1 MKLRLSM
8 FLAFMCMMQASF
20 AQTRQLSGKVTG
32 DKNSPLISANVI
44 VKGASSKA
52 LTNSEGVFSVTVPS
66 GNAVLEVSSLGYVT
80 KQVKV
85 AGNVTNVDVSLEET
99 QDNSL
104 QDVVVTALGI
114 TKQTRN
120 LSYSVTQ
127 LKGDRFTDSR
137 TPNLGNALSGKVA
150 GVLVTPPA
158 SGIGGSTR
166 IVIRGGSSLQGNDQ
180 PLYVINGVPMESANQ
195 GTAGL
200 WGGND
205 AGDGLTAV
213 NPDDI
218 ESLSVLKGNTAA
230 ALYGARAANGV
241 ILITTKS
248 GKSRKGMGVSFN
260 SNTTMDQAVD
270 LYDFQK
276 EYGQGIDGKKPAT
289 AGESLSAGLN
299 NWGEKYG
306 NSSTPQF
313 DGSIR
318 PYRDLGQSINDFY
331 RTGINTTNSLAFSGG
346 NQNGNYRFSV
356 ADLRAE
362 DIMPNAS
369 FKRQTFNWN
378 VNSKFD
384 NFTLAFTGQYMKQKA
399 KNRPR
404 LSDTPG
410 NGNFTTALH
419 PEIIPFSVIAGA
431 TGKGDMKDGTELRY
445 QPNVYSTNPY
455 WAANSF
461 FRQDD
466 IDRLLGNVSLKYDFT
481 KWLYM
486 QGRVGTDYNVRD
498 DASYTG
504 YGTAYSTRGD
514 YYQSYSTT
522 REDNYDLIIGANK
535 EIKDFSI
542 DAIIGANAMYRVGE
556 SKGGGGGNLVVPFLH
571 SVTNVATTS
580 FSYGFNEQAIN
591 SYFGSANISYKN
603 YLNLSLTGR
612 QDEFSTLAKGSN
624 TLFYPSAGLSFVLS
638 DAFKLPEVISFGKL
652 RTSWAQVGGGAPS
665 PYLLGL
671 NYELV
676 GMGHLGANLGQI
688 KNGSIPN
695 SGLQPYTSSEI
706 EFGADF
712 RFLQN
717 RFGLDITYYNRK
729 TTNDIL
735 STGISATSGFGS
747 TIVNIGELE
756 NNGIELLLNAVV
768 MQNKDFKWDVSF
780 NYAQNISEVI
790 NLGKNS
796 KGEPIKVI
804 NLDETRLLQGERI
817 QHIVGKPLGYII
829 GYKQKTT
836 GAGVKVYDADG
847 YPVKTAAAE
856 AIAVGRHPISGG
868 FNNTFKYK
876 NWKLDMLIDFRQGG
890 SIVSATN
897 YYAYAYGR
905 GKETLEGRS
914 TGLVVKGA
922 DESGANKTW
931 NIAKENVDNFYRRH
945 AQITENIVYDASFGK
960 LRQLALSYAVPAKFL
975 AKTKLEN
982 LTFSLV
988 GRNLALLWSN
998 VPNIDPESGYSSNGG
1013 SQGLE
1018 YFAMPQTRSFGF
1030 NLSVNF

>member
-1 MKLRLSM
+1 MKLRLIM
-8 FLAFMCMMQASF
+8 FLAFVCLMQASF
-20 AQTRQLSGKVTG
+20 AQSRQLTGKVTG
-32 DKNSPLISANVI
+32 DKNTPLISATI
-44 VKGASSKA
+44 LVKGASSKA
-52 LTNSEGVFSVTVPS
+52 LTNSEGVFSVMVPS
-66 GNAVLEVSSLGYVT
+66 GNAVLEVSSVGYVT
-80 KQVKV
+80 KQVQV
-85 AGNVTNVDVSLEET
+85 AGNLTNINVSLDET

-150 GVLVTPPA
+150 GVSVTPPA
-158 SGIGGSTR
+158 SGVGGSSR
-166 IVIRGGSSLQGNDQ
+166 VVIRGGSSLLGNDQ
-180 PLYVINGVPMESANQ
+180 PLYVINGVPMESGNQ
-195 GTAGL
+195 GSAGL

-205 AGDGLTAV
+205 AGDGLTAI

-270 LYDFQK
+270 FYDFQK
-276 EYGQGIDGKKPAT
+276 EYGQGLDGKIPAT
-289 AGESLSAGLN
+289 AGQSLEAGLN
-299 NWGEKYG
+299 NWGGKYG
-306 NSSTPQF
+306 GSTTQW
-313 DGSIR
+313 DGVNR
-318 PYRDLGQSINDFY
+318 PYTDLGQGLNDFF
-331 RTGINTTNSLAFSGG
+331 RTALNTTNSLAFSGG

-369 FKRQTFNWN
+369 FKRQTYNWN

-384 NFTLAFTGQYMKQKA
+384 NFTLAFSGQYMNQKA

-404 LSDTPG
+404 LSDSPG

-419 PEIIPFSVIAGA
+419 PEIIPYSVIAGE
-431 TGKGDMKDGTELRY
+431 TGKGDMKDKTEMRY
-445 QPNVYSTNPY
+445 QPNTFATNPY
-455 WAANSF
+455 WAANNF

-466 IDRLLGNVSLKYDFT
+466 IDRFLGNISLKYDFT

-486 QGRVGTDYNVRD
+486 QGRIGRDYNVRD

-504 YGTAYSTRGD
+504 YGTAFKPRGD
-514 YYQSYSTT
+514 YNESFSTT

-535 EIKDFSI
+535 EIKDFAF
-542 DAIIGANAMYRVGE
+542 DAIIGANAMYRVAE
-556 SKGGGGGNLVVPFLH
+556 SKGGGGNDLVVPFLH
-571 SVTNVATTS
+571 TVTNVAAPS
-580 FSYGFNEQAIN
+580 FSYGFSEQAIN
-591 SYFGSANISYKN
+591 SYFGSANITYKN
-603 YLNLSLTGR
+603 YLNLTVTGR
-612 QDEFSTLAKGSN
+612 QDEFSTLAKGSK

-638 DAFKLPEVISFGKL
+638 DAFKLPEAISFGKV

-671 NYELV
+671 TYGLV
-676 GMGHLGANLGQI
+676 GAGHLGANLGQVN
-688 KNGSIPN
+688 NGSIPN
-695 SGLQPYTSSEI
+695 GALQPYTSSEI

-712 RFLQN
+712 RFFQN
-717 RFGLDITYYNRK
+717 RFGLDVAYYERT

-747 TIVNIGELE
+747 TIVNIGELK
-756 NNGIELLLNAVV
+756 NKGIELLLNAVV
-768 MQNKDFKWDVSF
+768 VQSKDFKWDVSF
-780 NYAQNISEVI
+780 NYTNNISEVL
-790 NLGKNS
+790 NLGNNA
-796 KGEPIKVI
+796 KGEPIKAI
-804 NLDETRLLQGERI
+804 NLEESRLRLGERI
-817 QHIVGKPLGYII
+817 QHIVGRPLGYII
-829 GYKQKTT
+829 GFKHKTT
-836 GAGVKVYDADG
+836 ASGVKIYDKDG
-847 YPVKTAAAE
+847 YPIRSAAAE
-856 AIAVGRHPISGG
+856 QIALGRHPISGG

-876 NWKLDMLIDFRQGG
+876 NWKLDMLVDFRQGG

-897 YYAYAYGR
+897 YFAYAYGR
-905 GKETLEGRS
+905 GKETLEGRD
-914 TGLVVKGA
+914 GLTILGA
-922 DESGANKTW
+922 DESGNSKTW
-931 NIAKENVDNFYRRH
+931 NIPKENVDNYYSRLG
-945 AQITENIVYDASFGK
+945 QITENIVYDASFGK

-975 AKTKLEN
+975 AKSKFEN

-998 VPNIDPESGYSSNGG
+998 VPNIDPESGYTSAGNA
-1013 SQGLE
+1013 QGLE

>member
-1 MKLRLSM
+1 MKLRLIM
-8 FLAFMCMMQASF
+8 FSAFVCLMQASF
-20 AQTRQLSGKVTG
+20 AQSRQLTGKVTG
-32 DKNSPLISANVI
+32 DKNTPLISATI
-44 VKGASSKA
+44 LVKGASSKA
-52 LTNSEGVFSVTVPS
+52 LTNSEGVFSVMVPS
-66 GNAVLEVSSLGYVT
+66 GNAVLEVSSVGYVT
-80 KQVKV
+80 KQVQV
-85 AGNVTNVDVSLEET
+85 AGNLTNINVSLDET

-150 GVLVTPPA
+150 GVSVTPPA
-158 SGIGGSTR
+158 SGVGGSSR
-166 IVIRGGSSLQGNDQ
+166 VVIRGGSSLLGNDQ
-180 PLYVINGVPMESANQ
+180 PLYVINGVPMESGNQ
-195 GTAGL
+195 GSAGL

-205 AGDGLTAV
+205 AGDGLTAI

-270 LYDFQK
+270 FYDFQK
-276 EYGQGIDGKKPAT
+276 EYGQGLDGKIPAT
-289 AGESLSAGLN
+289 AGQSLEAGLN
-299 NWGEKYG
+299 NWGGKYG
-306 NSSTPQF
+306 GSTTQW
-313 DGSIR
+313 DGVNR
-318 PYRDLGQSINDFY
+318 PYTDLGQGLNDFF
-331 RTGINTTNSLAFSGG
+331 RTALNTTNSLAFSGG

-369 FKRQTFNWN
+369 FKRQTYNWN

-384 NFTLAFTGQYMKQKA
+384 NFTLAFSGQYMNQKA

-404 LSDTPG
+404 LSDSPG

-419 PEIIPFSVIAGA
+419 PEIIPYSVIAGE
-431 TGKGDMKDGTELRY
+431 TGKGDMKDKTEMRY
-445 QPNVYSTNPY
+445 QPNTFATNPY
-455 WAANSF
+455 WAANNF

-466 IDRLLGNVSLKYDFT
+466 IDRFLGNISLKYDFT

-486 QGRVGTDYNVRD
+486 QGRIGRDYNVRD

-504 YGTAYSTRGD
+504 YGTAFKPRGD
-514 YYQSYSTT
+514 YNESFSTT

-535 EIKDFSI
+535 EIKDFAF
-542 DAIIGANAMYRVGE
+542 DAIIGANAMYRVAE
-556 SKGGGGGNLVVPFLH
+556 SKGGGGNDLVVPFLH
-571 SVTNVATTS
+571 TVTNVAAPS
-580 FSYGFNEQAIN
+580 FSYGFSEQAIN
-591 SYFGSANISYKN
+591 SYFGSANITYKN
-603 YLNLSLTGR
+603 YLNLTVTGR

-638 DAFKLPEVISFGKL
+638 DAFKLPEAISFGKV

-671 NYELV
+671 TYGLV
-676 GMGHLGANLGQI
+676 GAGHLGANLGQVN
-688 KNGSIPN
+688 NGSIPN
-695 SGLQPYTSSEI
+695 GALQPYTSSEI

-712 RFLQN
+712 RFFQN
-717 RFGLDITYYNRK
+717 RFGLDVAYYERT

-747 TIVNIGELE
+747 TIVNIGELK
-756 NNGIELLLNAVV
+756 NKGIELLLNAVV
-768 MQNKDFKWDVSF
+768 VQSKDFKWDVSF
-780 NYAQNISEVI
+780 NYTNNISELL
-790 NLGKNS
+790 NLGNNA
-796 KGEPIKVI
+796 KGEPIKAI
-804 NLDETRLLQGERI
+804 NLEESRLRLGERI
-817 QHIVGKPLGYII
+817 QHIVGRPLGYII
-829 GYKQKTT
+829 GFKHKTT
-836 GAGVKVYDADG
+836 ASGVKIYDKDG
-847 YPVKTAAAE
+847 YPIRSAAAE
-856 AIAVGRHPISGG
+856 QIALGRHPISGG

-876 NWKLDMLIDFRQGG
+876 NWKLDMLVDFRQGG

-897 YYAYAYGR
+897 YFAYAYGR
-905 GKETLEGRS
+905 GKETLEGRD
-914 TGLVVKGA
+914 GLTILGA
-922 DESGANKTW
+922 DESGNSKTW
-931 NIAKENVDNFYRRH
+931 NIPKENVDNYYSRLG
-945 AQITENIVYDASFGK
+945 QITENIVYDASFGK

-975 AKTKLEN
+975 AKSKFEN

-998 VPNIDPESGYSSNGG
+998 VPNIDPESGYTSAGNA
-1013 SQGLE
+1013 QGLE

>member
-1 MKLRLSM
+1 MKLRLIM
-8 FLAFMCMMQASF
+8 FLAFVCLMQASF
-20 AQTRQLSGKVTG
+20 AQSRQLTGKVTG
-32 DKNSPLISANVI
+32 DKNTPLISATI
-44 VKGASSKA
+44 LVKGASSKA
-52 LTNSEGVFSVTVPS
+52 LTNSEGVFSVMVPS
-66 GNAVLEVSSLGYVT
+66 GNAVLEVSSVGYVT
-80 KQVKV
+80 KQVQV
-85 AGNVTNVDVSLEET
+85 AGNLTNINVSLDET

-150 GVLVTPPA
+150 GVSVTPPA
-158 SGIGGSTR
+158 SGVGGSSR
-166 IVIRGGSSLQGNDQ
+166 VVIRGGSSLLGNDQ
-180 PLYVINGVPMESANQ
+180 PLYVINGVPMESGNQ
-195 GTAGL
+195 GSAGL

-205 AGDGLTAV
+205 AGDGLTAI

-270 LYDFQK
+270 FYDFQK
-276 EYGQGIDGKKPAT
+276 EYGQGLDGKIPAT
-289 AGESLSAGLN
+289 AGQSLEAGLN
-299 NWGEKYG
+299 NWGGKYG
-306 NSSTPQF
+306 GSTTQW
-313 DGSIR
+313 DGVNR
-318 PYRDLGQSINDFY
+318 PYTDLGQGLNDFF
-331 RTGINTTNSLAFSGG
+331 RTALNTTNSLAFSGG

-369 FKRQTFNWN
+369 FKRQTYNWN

-384 NFTLAFTGQYMKQKA
+384 NFTLAFSGQYMNQKA

-404 LSDTPG
+404 LSDSPG

-419 PEIIPFSVIAGA
+419 PEIIPYSVIAGE
-431 TGKGDMKDGTELRY
+431 TGKGDMKDKTEMRY
-445 QPNVYSTNPY
+445 QPNAFATNPY
-455 WAANSF
+455 WAANNF

-466 IDRLLGNVSLKYDFT
+466 IDRFLGNISLKYDFT

-486 QGRVGTDYNVRD
+486 QGRIGRDYNVRD
-498 DASYTG
+498 DASYAG
-504 YGTAYSTRGD
+504 YGTAFKPRGD
-514 YYQSYSTT
+514 YNESFSTT

-535 EIKDFSI
+535 EIKDFAF
-542 DAIIGANAMYRVGE
+542 DAIIGANAMYRVAE
-556 SKGGGGGNLVVPFLH
+556 SKGGGGNDLVVPFLH
-571 SVTNVATTS
+571 TVTNVAAPS
-580 FSYGFNEQAIN
+580 FSYGFSEQAIN
-591 SYFGSANISYKN
+591 SYFGSANITYKN
-603 YLNLSLTGR
+603 YLNLTVTGR

-638 DAFKLPEVISFGKL
+638 DAFKLPEAISFGKV

-671 NYELV
+671 TYGLV
-676 GMGHLGANLGQI
+676 GAGHLGANLGQVN
-688 KNGSIPN
+688 NGSIPN
-695 SGLQPYTSSEI
+695 GALQPYTSSEI

-712 RFLQN
+712 RFFQN
-717 RFGLDITYYNRK
+717 RFGLDVAYYERT

-747 TIVNIGELE
+747 TIVNIGELK
-756 NNGIELLLNAVV
+756 NKGIELLLNAVV
-768 MQNKDFKWDVSF
+768 VQSKDFKWDVSF
-780 NYAQNISEVI
+780 NYTNNISEVL
-790 NLGKNS
+790 NLGNNA
-796 KGEPIKVI
+796 KGEPIKAI
-804 NLDETRLLQGERI
+804 NLEESRLRLGERI
-817 QHIVGKPLGYII
+817 QHIVGRPLGYII
-829 GYKQKTT
+829 GFKHKTT
-836 GAGVKVYDADG
+836 ASGVKIYDKDG
-847 YPVKTAAAE
+847 YPIRSAAAE
-856 AIAVGRHPISGG
+856 QIALGRHPISGG

-876 NWKLDMLIDFRQGG
+876 NWKLDMLVDFRQGG

-897 YYAYAYGR
+897 YFAYAYGR
-905 GKETLEGRS
+905 GKETLEGRD
-914 TGLVVKGA
+914 GLTILGA
-922 DESGANKTW
+922 DESGNSKTW
-931 NIAKENVDNFYRRH
+931 NIPKENVDNYYSRLG
-945 AQITENIVYDASFGK
+945 QITENIVYDASFGK

-975 AKTKLEN
+975 AKSKFEN

-998 VPNIDPESGYSSNGG
+998 VPNIDPESGYTSAGNA
-1013 SQGLE
+1013 QGLE

>member
-1 MKLRLSM
+1 MKLRLIM
-8 FLAFMCMMQASF
+8 FLAFVCLMQASF
-20 AQTRQLSGKVTG
+20 AQSRQLTGKVTG
-32 DKNSPLISANVI
+32 DKNTPLISATI
-44 VKGASSKA
+44 LVKGASSKA
-52 LTNSEGVFSVTVPS
+52 LTNSEGVFSVMVPS
-66 GNAVLEVSSLGYVT
+66 GNAVLEVSSVGYVT
-80 KQVKV
+80 KQVQV
-85 AGNVTNVDVSLEET
+85 AGNLTNINVSLDET

-150 GVLVTPPA
+150 GVSVTPPA
-158 SGIGGSTR
+158 SGVGGSSR
-166 IVIRGGSSLQGNDQ
+166 VVIRGGSSLLGNDQ
-180 PLYVINGVPMESANQ
+180 PLYVINGVPMESGNQ
-195 GTAGL
+195 GSAGL

-205 AGDGLTAV
+205 AGDGLTAI

-270 LYDFQK
+270 FYDFQK
-276 EYGQGIDGKKPAT
+276 EYGQGLDGKIPAT
-289 AGESLSAGLN
+289 AGQSLEAGLN
-299 NWGEKYG
+299 NWGGKYG
-306 NSSTPQF
+306 GSTTQW
-313 DGSIR
+313 DGVNR
-318 PYRDLGQSINDFY
+318 PYTDLGQGLNDFF
-331 RTGINTTNSLAFSGG
+331 RTALNTTNSLAFSGG

-369 FKRQTFNWN
+369 FKRQTYNWN

-384 NFTLAFTGQYMKQKA
+384 NFTLAFSGQYMNQKA

-404 LSDTPG
+404 LSDSPG

-419 PEIIPFSVIAGA
+419 PEIIPYSVIAGE
-431 TGKGDMKDGTELRY
+431 TGKGDMKDKTEMRY
-445 QPNVYSTNPY
+445 QPNTFATNPY
-455 WAANSF
+455 WAANNF

-466 IDRLLGNVSLKYDFT
+466 IDRFLGNISLKYDFT

-486 QGRVGTDYNVRD
+486 QGRIGRDYNVRD

-504 YGTAYSTRGD
+504 YGTAFKPRGD
-514 YYQSYSTT
+514 YNESFSTT

-535 EIKDFSI
+535 EIKDFAF
-542 DAIIGANAMYRVGE
+542 DAIIGANAMYRVAE
-556 SKGGGGGNLVVPFLH
+556 SKGGGGNDLVVPFLH
-571 SVTNVATTS
+571 TVTNVAAPS
-580 FSYGFNEQAIN
+580 FSYGFSEQAIN
-591 SYFGSANISYKN
+591 SYFGSANITYKN
-603 YLNLSLTGR
+603 YWNLTVTGR

-638 DAFKLPEVISFGKL
+638 DAFKLPEAISFGKV

-671 NYELV
+671 TYGLV
-676 GMGHLGANLGQI
+676 GAGHLGANLGQVN
-688 KNGSIPN
+688 NGSIPN
-695 SGLQPYTSSEI
+695 GALQPYTSSEI

-712 RFLQN
+712 RFFQN
-717 RFGLDITYYNRK
+717 RFGLDVAYYERT

-747 TIVNIGELE
+747 TIVNIGELK
-756 NNGIELLLNAVV
+756 NKGIELLLNAVV
-768 MQNKDFKWDVSF
+768 VQSKDFKWDVSF
-780 NYAQNISEVI
+780 NYTNNISEVL
-790 NLGKNS
+790 NLGNNA
-796 KGEPIKVI
+796 KGEPIKAI
-804 NLDETRLLQGERI
+804 NLEESRLRLGERI
-817 QHIVGKPLGYII
+817 QHIVGRPLGYII
-829 GYKQKTT
+829 GFKHKTT
-836 GAGVKVYDADG
+836 ASGVKIYDKDG
-847 YPVKTAAAE
+847 YPIRSAAAE
-856 AIAVGRHPISGG
+856 QIALGRHPISGG

-876 NWKLDMLIDFRQGG
+876 NWKLDMLVDFRQGG

-897 YYAYAYGR
+897 YFAYAYGR
-905 GKETLEGRS
+905 GKETLEGRD
-914 TGLVVKGA
+914 GLTILGA
-922 DESGANKTW
+922 DESGNSKTW
-931 NIAKENVDNFYRRH
+931 NIPKENVDNYYSRLG
-945 AQITENIVYDASFGK
+945 QITENIVYDASFGK

-975 AKTKLEN
+975 AKSKFEN

-998 VPNIDPESGYSSNGG
+998 VPNIDPESGYTSAGNA
-1013 SQGLE
+1013 QGLE

>member
-1 MKLRLSM
+1 MKLRLIM
-8 FLAFMCMMQASF
+8 FLAFVCLMQASF
-20 AQTRQLSGKVTG
+20 AQSRQLTGKVTG
-32 DKNSPLISANVI
+32 DKNTPLISATI
-44 VKGASSKA
+44 LVKGASSKA
-52 LTNSEGVFSVTVPS
+52 LTNSEGVFSVMVPS
-66 GNAVLEVSSLGYVT
+66 GNAVLEVSSVGYVT
-80 KQVKV
+80 KQVQV
-85 AGNVTNVDVSLEET
+85 AGNLTNINVSLDET

-150 GVLVTPPA
+150 GVSVTPPA
-158 SGIGGSTR
+158 SGVGGSSR
-166 IVIRGGSSLQGNDQ
+166 VVIRGGSSLLGNDQ
-180 PLYVINGVPMESANQ
+180 PLYVINGVPMESGNQ
-195 GTAGL
+195 GSAGL

-205 AGDGLTAV
+205 AGDGLTAI

-270 LYDFQK
+270 FYDFQK
-276 EYGQGIDGKKPAT
+276 EYGQGLDGKIPAT
-289 AGESLSAGLN
+289 AGQSLEAGLN
-299 NWGEKYG
+299 NWGGKYG
-306 NSSTPQF
+306 GSTTQW
-313 DGSIR
+313 DGVNR
-318 PYRDLGQSINDFY
+318 PYTDLGQGLNDFF
-331 RTGINTTNSLAFSGG
+331 RTALNTTNSLAFSGG

-369 FKRQTFNWN
+369 FKRQTYNWN

-384 NFTLAFTGQYMKQKA
+384 NFTLAFSGQYMNQKA

-404 LSDTPG
+404 LSDSPG

-419 PEIIPFSVIAGA
+419 PEIIPYSVIAGE
-431 TGKGDMKDGTELRY
+431 TGKGDMKDKTEMRY
-445 QPNVYSTNPY
+445 QPNTFATNPY
-455 WAANSF
+455 WAANNF

-466 IDRLLGNVSLKYDFT
+466 INRFLGNISLKYDFT
-481 KWLYM
+481 KWLYL
-486 QGRVGTDYNVRD
+486 QGRIGRDYNVRD

-504 YGTAYSTRGD
+504 YGTAFKPRGD
-514 YYQSYSTT
+514 YNESFSTT

-535 EIKDFSI
+535 EIKDFAF
-542 DAIIGANAMYRVGE
+542 DAIIGANAMYRVAE
-556 SKGGGGGNLVVPFLH
+556 SKGGGGNDLVVPFLH
-571 SVTNVATTS
+571 TVTNVAAPS
-580 FSYGFNEQAIN
+580 FSYGFSEQAIN
-591 SYFGSANISYKN
+591 SYFGSANITYKN
-603 YLNLSLTGR
+603 YLNLTVTGR

-638 DAFKLPEVISFGKL
+638 DAFKLPEAISFGKV

-671 NYELV
+671 TYGLV
-676 GMGHLGANLGQI
+676 GAGHLGANLGQVN
-688 KNGSIPN
+688 NGSIPN
-695 SGLQPYTSSEI
+695 GALQPYTSSEI

-712 RFLQN
+712 RFFQN
-717 RFGLDITYYNRK
+717 RFGLDVAYYERT

-747 TIVNIGELE
+747 TIVNIGELK
-756 NNGIELLLNAVV
+756 NKGIELLLNAVV
-768 MQNKDFKWDVSF
+768 VQSKDFKWDVSF
-780 NYAQNISEVI
+780 NYTNNISEVL
-790 NLGKNS
+790 NLGNNA
-796 KGEPIKVI
+796 KGEPIKAI
-804 NLDETRLLQGERI
+804 NLEESRLRLGERI
-817 QHIVGKPLGYII
+817 QHIVGRPLGYII
-829 GYKQKTT
+829 GFKHKTT
-836 GAGVKVYDADG
+836 ASGVKIYDKDG
-847 YPVKTAAAE
+847 YPVRSAAAE
-856 AIAVGRHPISGG
+856 QIALGRHPISGG

-876 NWKLDMLIDFRQGG
+876 NWKLDMLVDFRQGG

-897 YYAYAYGR
+897 YFAYAYGR
-905 GKETLEGRS
+905 GKETLEGRD
-914 TGLVVKGA
+914 GLTILGA
-922 DESGANKTW
+922 DELGNSKTW
-931 NIAKENVDNFYRRH
+931 NIPKENVDNYYSRFG
-945 AQITENIVYDASFGK
+945 QITENIVYDASFGK

-975 AKTKLEN
+975 AKSKFEN

-998 VPNIDPESGYSSNGG
+998 VPNIDPESGYTSAGNA
-1013 SQGLE
+1013 QGLE

>member
-1 MKLRLSM
+1 M

-32 DKNSPLISANVI
+32 DKNSPLISATII

-52 LTNSEGVFSVTVPS
+52 VTNSEGVFSVMVAS
-66 GNAVLEVSSLGYVT
+66 GNAVLEVSSVGYVT
-80 KQVKV
+80 KQVQV
-85 AGNVTNVDVSLEET
+85 AGNVTNINVSLAET

-150 GVLVTPPA
+150 GVSVTPPA
-158 SGIGGSTR
+158 SGVGGSTR
-166 IVIRGGSSLQGNDQ
+166 VLIRGGSSLQGNDQ
-180 PLYVINGVPMESANQ
+180 PLYVINGVPMESNNQ

-205 AGDGLTAV
+205 AGDGLTAI

-248 GKSRKGMGVSFN
+248 GKSRKGMGISFN
-260 SNTTMDQAVD
+260 NNTTMDQVVD

-276 EYGQGIDGKKPAT
+276 EYGQGLDGKLPAS
-289 AGESLSAGLN
+289 AGESLEAGLN
-299 NWGEKYG
+299 NWGVKYG
-306 NSSTPQF
+306 SSTTSQSTIQF
-313 DGSIR
+313 DGASR
-318 PYRDLGQSINDFY
+318 PYMDLGQGVKDFY
-331 RTGINTTNSLAFSGG
+331 RTAINTTNSLAFSGG

-410 NGNFTTALH
+410 NGNFTTAMH
-419 PEIIPFSVIAGA
+419 PEIIPFSVIAGE
-431 TGKGDMKDGTELRY
+431 TGKGDKKDGTELGY
-445 QPNVYSTNPY
+445 QPNVYATNPY
-455 WAANSF
+455 WAANNF

-466 IDRLLGNVSLKYDFT
+466 IDRFLGNISLKYDFT

-486 QGRVGTDYNVRD
+486 QGRIGTDYNVRD

-504 YGTAYSTRGD
+504 YGTAFSSKGD
-514 YYQSYSTT
+514 YYQTFSTT

-535 EIKDFSI
+535 EINDFSF
-542 DAIIGANAMYRVGE
+542 DAIIGANAMYRVAE

-571 SVTNVATTS
+571 SVTNVSAAS
-580 FSYGFNEQAIN
+580 FNYGFNEQAIN
-591 SYFGSANISYKN
+591 SYFGSANVTYKN

-671 NYELV
+671 TYGLV
-676 GMGHLGANLGQI
+676 GAGHLGASLGQI
-688 KNGSIPN
+688 NNGSIPN

-717 RFGLDITYYNRK
+717 RFGLDITYYDRK

-747 TIVNIGELE
+747 TVVNIGELQ
-756 NNGIELLLNAVV
+756 NRGIELLLNAVV
-768 MQNKDFKWDVSF
+768 MQKKDFKWDVSF
-780 NYAQNISEVI
+780 NYSNNISEVL
-790 NLGKNS
+790 NLGTNA
-796 KGEPIKVI
+796 KGEPITSI
-804 NLDETRLLQGERI
+804 NLEESRLRLGERI
-817 QHIVGKPLGYII
+817 QHIVGRPLGYII
-829 GYKQKTT
+829 GYKHKTT
-836 GAGVKVYDADG
+836 AAGVKVYDKDG
-847 YPVKTAAAE
+847 YPVRSAAAE
-856 AIAVGRHPISGG
+856 AIAVGRHPIAGG

-876 NWKLDMLIDFRQGG
+876 NWKLDMLVDFRQGG

-897 YYAYAYGR
+897 YYAYVYGR

-914 TGLVVKGA
+914 TGLVVTGA
-922 DESGANKTW
+922 DESGASKTW
-931 NIAKENVDNFYRRH
+931 TIAKENVDNYYGRH

-975 AKTKLEN
+975 AKSKFEN

-998 VPNIDPESGYSSNGG
+998 VPNIDPESGYSSNGN

>member
-1 MKLRLSM
+1 MKLRLIM
-8 FLAFMCMMQASF
+8 FLAFVCLMQASF
-20 AQTRQLSGKVTG
+20 AQSRQLTGKVTG
-32 DKNSPLISANVI
+32 DKNTPLISATI
-44 VKGASSKA
+44 LVKGASSKA
-52 LTNSEGVFSVTVPS
+52 LTNSEGVFSVMVPS
-66 GNAVLEVSSLGYVT
+66 GNAVLEVSSVGYVT
-80 KQVKV
+80 KQVQV
-85 AGNVTNVDVSLEET
+85 AGNLTNINVSLDET

-150 GVLVTPPA
+150 GVSVTPPA
-158 SGIGGSTR
+158 SGVGGSSR
-166 IVIRGGSSLQGNDQ
+166 VVIRGGSSLLGNDQ
-180 PLYVINGVPMESANQ
+180 PLYVINGVPMESGNQ
-195 GTAGL
+195 GSAGL

-205 AGDGLTAV
+205 AGDGLTAI

-270 LYDFQK
+270 FYDFQK
-276 EYGQGIDGKKPAT
+276 EYGQGLDGKIPAT
-289 AGESLSAGLN
+289 AGQSLEAGLN
-299 NWGEKYG
+299 NWGGKYG
-306 NSSTPQF
+306 GSTTQW
-313 DGSIR
+313 DGVNR
-318 PYRDLGQSINDFY
+318 PYTDLGQGLNDFF
-331 RTGINTTNSLAFSGG
+331 RTALNTTNSLAFSGG

-369 FKRQTFNWN
+369 FKRQTYNWN

-384 NFTLAFTGQYMKQKA
+384 NFTLAFSGQYMNQKA

-404 LSDTPG
+404 LSDSPG

-419 PEIIPFSVIAGA
+419 PEIIPYSVIAGE
-431 TGKGDMKDGTELRY
+431 TGKGDMKDKTEMRY
-445 QPNVYSTNPY
+445 QPNTFATNPY
-455 WAANSF
+455 WAANNF

-466 IDRLLGNVSLKYDFT
+466 IDRFLGNISLKYDFT

-486 QGRVGTDYNVRD
+486 QGRIGRDYNVRD

-504 YGTAYSTRGD
+504 YGTAFKPRGD
-514 YYQSYSTT
+514 YNESFSTT

-535 EIKDFSI
+535 EIKDFAF
-542 DAIIGANAMYRVGE
+542 DAIIGANAMYRVAE
-556 SKGGGGGNLVVPFLH
+556 SKGGGGNDLVVPFLH
-571 SVTNVATTS
+571 TVANVAAPS
-580 FSYGFNEQAIN
+580 FRYGFSEQAIN
-591 SYFGSANISYKN
+591 SYFGSANITYKN
-603 YLNLSLTGR
+603 YLNLTVTGR

-638 DAFKLPEVISFGKL
+638 DAFKLPEAISFGKV

-671 NYELV
+671 TYGLV
-676 GMGHLGANLGQI
+676 GAGHLGANLGQVN
-688 KNGSIPN
+688 NGSIPN
-695 SGLQPYTSSEI
+695 GALQPYTSSEI

-712 RFLQN
+712 RFFQN
-717 RFGLDITYYNRK
+717 RFGLDVAYYERT

-747 TIVNIGELE
+747 TIVNIGELK
-756 NNGIELLLNAVV
+756 NKGIELLLNAVV
-768 MQNKDFKWDVSF
+768 VQSKDFKWDVSF
-780 NYAQNISEVI
+780 NYTNNISEVL
-790 NLGKNS
+790 NLGNNA
-796 KGEPIKVI
+796 KGEPIKAI
-804 NLDETRLLQGERI
+804 NLEESRLRLGERI
-817 QHIVGKPLGYII
+817 QHIVGRPLGYII
-829 GYKQKTT
+829 GFKHKTT
-836 GAGVKVYDADG
+836 ASGVKIYDKDG
-847 YPVKTAAAE
+847 YPVRSAAAE
-856 AIAVGRHPISGG
+856 QIALGRHPISGG

-876 NWKLDMLIDFRQGG
+876 NWKLDMLVDFRQGG

-897 YYAYAYGR
+897 YFAYAYGR
-905 GKETLEGRS
+905 GKETLEGRD
-914 TGLVVKGA
+914 GLTILGA
-922 DESGANKTW
+922 DELGNSKTW
-931 NIAKENVDNFYRRH
+931 NIPKENVDNYYSRFG
-945 AQITENIVYDASFGK
+945 QITENIVYDASFGK

-975 AKTKLEN
+975 AKSKFEN

-998 VPNIDPESGYSSNGG
+998 VPNIDPESGYTSAGNA
-1013 SQGLE
+1013 QGLE

>member
-1 MKLRLSM
+1 MKLRLIM
-8 FLAFMCMMQASF
+8 FLAFVCLMQASF
-20 AQTRQLSGKVTG
+20 AQSRQLTGKVTG
-32 DKNSPLISANVI
+32 DKNTPLISATI
-44 VKGASSKA
+44 LVKGASSKA
-52 LTNSEGVFSVTVPS
+52 LTNSEGVFSVMVPS
-66 GNAVLEVSSLGYVT
+66 GNAVLEVSSVGYVT
-80 KQVKV
+80 KQVQV
-85 AGNVTNVDVSLEET
+85 AGNLTNINVSLDET

-150 GVLVTPPA
+150 GVSVTPPA
-158 SGIGGSTR
+158 SGVGGSSR
-166 IVIRGGSSLQGNDQ
+166 VVIRGGSSLLGNDQ
-180 PLYVINGVPMESANQ
+180 PLYVINGVPMESGNQ
-195 GTAGL
+195 GSAGL

-205 AGDGLTAV
+205 AGDGLTAI

-270 LYDFQK
+270 FYDFQK
-276 EYGQGIDGKKPAT
+276 EYGQGLDGKIPAT
-289 AGESLSAGLN
+289 AGQSLEAGLN
-299 NWGEKYG
+299 NWGGKYG
-306 NSSTPQF
+306 GSTTQW
-313 DGSIR
+313 DGVNR
-318 PYRDLGQSINDFY
+318 PYTDLGQGLNDFF
-331 RTGINTTNSLAFSGG
+331 RTALNTTNSLAFSGG

-369 FKRQTFNWN
+369 FKRQTYNWN

-384 NFTLAFTGQYMKQKA
+384 NFTLAFSGQYMNQKA

-404 LSDTPG
+404 LSDSPG

-419 PEIIPFSVIAGA
+419 PEIIPYSVIAGE
-431 TGKGDMKDGTELRY
+431 TGKGDMKDKTEMRY
-445 QPNVYSTNPY
+445 QPNTFATNPY
-455 WAANSF
+455 WAANNF

-466 IDRLLGNVSLKYDFT
+466 IDRFLGNISLKYDFT

-486 QGRVGTDYNVRD
+486 QGRIGRDYNVRD

-504 YGTAYSTRGD
+504 YGTAFKPRGD
-514 YYQSYSTT
+514 YNESFSTT

-535 EIKDFSI
+535 EIKDFAF
-542 DAIIGANAMYRVGE
+542 DAIIGANAMYRVAE
-556 SKGGGGGNLVVPFLH
+556 SKGGGGNDLVVPFLH
-571 SVTNVATTS
+571 TVANVAAPS
-580 FSYGFNEQAIN
+580 FRYGFSEQAIN
-591 SYFGSANISYKN
+591 SYFGSANITYKN
-603 YLNLSLTGR
+603 YLNLTVTGR

-638 DAFKLPEVISFGKL
+638 DAFKLPEAISFGNV

-671 NYELV
+671 TYGLV
-676 GMGHLGANLGQI
+676 GAGHLGANLGQVN
-688 KNGSIPN
+688 NGSIPN
-695 SGLQPYTSSEI
+695 GALQPYTSSEI

-712 RFLQN
+712 RFFQN
-717 RFGLDITYYNRK
+717 RFGLDVAYYERT

-747 TIVNIGELE
+747 TIVNIGELK
-756 NNGIELLLNAVV
+756 NKGIELLLNAVV
-768 MQNKDFKWDVSF
+768 VQSKDFKWDVSF
-780 NYAQNISEVI
+780 NYTNNISEVL
-790 NLGKNS
+790 NLGNNA
-796 KGEPIKVI
+796 KGEPIKAI
-804 NLDETRLLQGERI
+804 NLEESRLRLGERI
-817 QHIVGKPLGYII
+817 QHIVGRPLGYII
-829 GYKQKTT
+829 GFKHKTT
-836 GAGVKVYDADG
+836 ASGVKIYDKDC
-847 YPVKTAAAE
+847 YPVRSAAAE
-856 AIAVGRHPISGG
+856 QIALGRHPISGG

-876 NWKLDMLIDFRQGG
+876 NWKLDMLVDFRQGG

-897 YYAYAYGR
+897 YFAYAYGR
-905 GKETLEGRS
+905 GKETLEGRD
-914 TGLVVKGA
+914 GLTILGA
-922 DESGANKTW
+922 DELGNSKTW
-931 NIAKENVDNFYRRH
+931 NIPKENVDNYYSRFG
-945 AQITENIVYDASFGK
+945 QITENIVYDASFGK

-975 AKTKLEN
+975 AKSKFEN

-998 VPNIDPESGYSSNGG
+998 VPNIDPESGYTSAGNA
-1013 SQGLE
+1013 QGLE

>member
-1 MKLRLSM
+1 MKLRLIM
-8 FLAFMCMMQASF
+8 FLAFVCLMQASF
-20 AQTRQLSGKVTG
+20 AQSRQLTGKVTG
-32 DKNSPLISANVI
+32 DKNTPLISATI
-44 VKGASSKA
+44 LVKGASSKA
-52 LTNSEGVFSVTVPS
+52 LTNSEGVFSVMVPS
-66 GNAVLEVSSLGYVT
+66 GNAVLEVSSVGYVT
-80 KQVKV
+80 KQVQV
-85 AGNVTNVDVSLEET
+85 AGNLTNINVSLDET

-150 GVLVTPPA
+150 GVSVTPPA
-158 SGIGGSTR
+158 SGVGGSSR
-166 IVIRGGSSLQGNDQ
+166 VVIRGGSSLLGNDQ
-180 PLYVINGVPMESANQ
+180 PLYVINGVPMESGNQ
-195 GTAGL
+195 GSAGL

-205 AGDGLTAV
+205 AGDGLTAI

-270 LYDFQK
+270 FYDFQK
-276 EYGQGIDGKKPAT
+276 EYGQGLDGKIPAT
-289 AGESLSAGLN
+289 AGQSLEAGLN
-299 NWGEKYG
+299 NWGGKYG
-306 NSSTPQF
+306 GSTTQW
-313 DGSIR
+313 DGVNR
-318 PYRDLGQSINDFY
+318 PYTDLGQGLNDFF
-331 RTGINTTNSLAFSGG
+331 RTALNTTNSLAFSGG

-369 FKRQTFNWN
+369 FKRQTYNWN

-384 NFTLAFTGQYMKQKA
+384 NFTLAFSGQYMNQKA

-404 LSDTPG
+404 LSDSPG

-419 PEIIPFSVIAGA
+419 PEIIPYSVIAGE
-431 TGKGDMKDGTELRY
+431 TGKGDMKDKTEMRY
-445 QPNVYSTNPY
+445 QPNTFATNPY
-455 WAANSF
+455 WAANNF

-466 IDRLLGNVSLKYDFT
+466 IDRFLGNISLKYDFT

-486 QGRVGTDYNVRD
+486 QGRIGRDYNVRD

-504 YGTAYSTRGD
+504 YGTAFKPRGD
-514 YYQSYSTT
+514 YNESFSTT

-535 EIKDFSI
+535 EIKDFAF
-542 DAIIGANAMYRVGE
+542 DAIIGANAMYRVAE
-556 SKGGGGGNLVVPFLH
+556 SKGGGGNDLVVPFLH
-571 SVTNVATTS
+571 TVTNVAAPS
-580 FSYGFNEQAIN
+580 FSYGFSEQAIN
-591 SYFGSANISYKN
+591 SYFGSANITYKN
-603 YLNLSLTGR
+603 YLNLTVTGR

-638 DAFKLPEVISFGKL
+638 DAFKLPEAISFGKV
-652 RTSWAQVGGGAPS
+652 RTSLAQVGGGAPS

-671 NYELV
+671 TYGLV
-676 GMGHLGANLGQI
+676 GAGHLGANLGQVN
-688 KNGSIPN
+688 NGSIPN
-695 SGLQPYTSSEI
+695 GALQPYTSSEI

-712 RFLQN
+712 RFFQN
-717 RFGLDITYYNRK
+717 RFGLDVAYYERT

-747 TIVNIGELE
+747 TIVNIGELK
-756 NNGIELLLNAVV
+756 NKGIELLLNAVV
-768 MQNKDFKWDVSF
+768 VQSKDFKWDVSF
-780 NYAQNISEVI
+780 NYTNNISEVL
-790 NLGKNS
+790 NLGNNA
-796 KGEPIKVI
+796 KGEPIKAI
-804 NLDETRLLQGERI
+804 NLEESRLRLGERI
-817 QHIVGKPLGYII
+817 QHIVGRPLGYII
-829 GYKQKTT
+829 GFKHKTT
-836 GAGVKVYDADG
+836 ASGVKIYDKDG
-847 YPVKTAAAE
+847 YPIRSAAAE
-856 AIAVGRHPISGG
+856 QIALGRHPISGG

-876 NWKLDMLIDFRQGG
+876 NWKLDMLVDFRQGG

-897 YYAYAYGR
+897 YFAYAYGR
-905 GKETLEGRS
+905 GKETLEGRD
-914 TGLVVKGA
+914 GLTILGA
-922 DESGANKTW
+922 DESGNSKTW
-931 NIAKENVDNFYRRH
+931 NIPKENVDNYYSRLG
-945 AQITENIVYDASFGK
+945 QITENIVYDASFGK

-975 AKTKLEN
+975 AKSKFEN

-998 VPNIDPESGYSSNGG
+998 VPNIDPESGYTSAGNA
-1013 SQGLE
+1013 QGLE

>member
-1 MKLRLSM
+1 MKLRLIM
-8 FLAFMCMMQASF
+8 FLAFVCLMQASF
-20 AQTRQLSGKVTG
+20 AQSRQLTGKVTG
-32 DKNSPLISANVI
+32 DKNTPLISATI
-44 VKGASSKA
+44 LVKGASSKA
-52 LTNSEGVFSVTVPS
+52 LTNSEGVFSVMVPS
-66 GNAVLEVSSLGYVT
+66 GNAVLEVSSVGYVT
-80 KQVKV
+80 KQVQV
-85 AGNVTNVDVSLEET
+85 AGNLTNINVSLDET

-150 GVLVTPPA
+150 GVSVTPPA
-158 SGIGGSTR
+158 SGVGGSSR
-166 IVIRGGSSLQGNDQ
+166 VVIRGGSSLLGNDQ
-180 PLYVINGVPMESANQ
+180 PLYVINGVPMESGNQ
-195 GTAGL
+195 GSAGL

-205 AGDGLTAV
+205 AGDGLTAI

-270 LYDFQK
+270 FYDFQK
-276 EYGQGIDGKKPAT
+276 EYGQGLDGKIPAT
-289 AGESLSAGLN
+289 AGQSLEAGLN
-299 NWGEKYG
+299 NWGGKYG
-306 NSSTPQF
+306 GSTTQW
-313 DGSIR
+313 DGVNR
-318 PYRDLGQSINDFY
+318 PYTDLGQGLNDFF
-331 RTGINTTNSLAFSGG
+331 RTALNTTNSLAFSGG

-369 FKRQTFNWN
+369 FKRQTYNWN

-384 NFTLAFTGQYMKQKA
+384 NFTLAFSGQYMNQKA

-404 LSDTPG
+404 LSDSPG

-419 PEIIPFSVIAGA
+419 PEIIPYSVIAGE
-431 TGKGDMKDGTELRY
+431 TGKGDMKDKTEMRY
-445 QPNVYSTNPY
+445 QPNTFATNPY
-455 WAANSF
+455 WAANNF

-466 IDRLLGNVSLKYDFT
+466 IDRFLGNISLKYDFT

-486 QGRVGTDYNVRD
+486 QGRIGRDYNVRD

-504 YGTAYSTRGD
+504 YGTAFKPRGD
-514 YYQSYSTT
+514 YNESFSTT

-535 EIKDFSI
+535 EIKDFAF
-542 DAIIGANAMYRVGE
+542 DAIIGANAMYRVAE
-556 SKGGGGGNLVVPFLH
+556 SKGGGGNDLVVPFLH
-571 SVTNVATTS
+571 TVTNVAAPS
-580 FSYGFNEQAIN
+580 FSYGFSEQAIN
-591 SYFGSANISYKN
+591 SYFGSANITYKN
-603 YLNLSLTGR
+603 YLNLTVTGR

-638 DAFKLPEVISFGKL
+638 DAFKLPEAISFGKV

-671 NYELV
+671 TYGLV
-676 GMGHLGANLGQI
+676 GAGHLGANLGQVN
-688 KNGSIPN
+688 NGSIPN
-695 SGLQPYTSSEI
+695 GALQPYTSSEI

-712 RFLQN
+712 RFFQN
-717 RFGLDITYYNRK
+717 RFGLDVAYYERT

-747 TIVNIGELE
+747 TIVNIGELK
-756 NNGIELLLNAVV
+756 NKGIELLLNAVV
-768 MQNKDFKWDVSF
+768 VQSKDFKWDVSF
-780 NYAQNISEVI
+780 NYTNNVSEVL
-790 NLGKNS
+790 NLGNNA
-796 KGEPIKVI
+796 KGEPIKAI
-804 NLDETRLLQGERI
+804 NLEESRLRLGERI
-817 QHIVGKPLGYII
+817 QHIVGRPLGYII
-829 GYKQKTT
+829 GFKHKTT
-836 GAGVKVYDADG
+836 ASGVKIYDKDG
-847 YPVKTAAAE
+847 YPIRSAAAE
-856 AIAVGRHPISGG
+856 QIALGRHPISGG

-876 NWKLDMLIDFRQGG
+876 NWKLDMLVDFRQGG

-897 YYAYAYGR
+897 YFAYAYGR
-905 GKETLEGRS
+905 GKATLEGRD
-914 TGLVVKGA
+914 GLTILGA
-922 DESGANKTW
+922 DESGNSKTW
-931 NIAKENVDNFYRRH
+931 NIPKENVDNYYSRLG
-945 AQITENIVYDASFGK
+945 QITENIVYDASFGK

-975 AKTKLEN
+975 AKSKFEN

-998 VPNIDPESGYSSNGG
+998 VPNIDPESGYTSAGNA
-1013 SQGLE
+1013 QGLE

>member
-1 MKLRLSM
+1 M
-8 FLAFMCMMQASF
+8 FLAFVCLMQASF
-20 AQTRQLSGKVTG
+20 AQSRQLTGKVTG
-32 DKNSPLISANVI
+32 DKNTPLISATI
-44 VKGASSKA
+44 LVKGASSKA
-52 LTNSEGVFSVTVPS
+52 LTNSEGVFSVMVPS
-66 GNAVLEVSSLGYVT
+66 GNAVLEVSSVGYVT
-80 KQVKV
+80 KQVQV
-85 AGNVTNVDVSLEET
+85 AGNLTNINVSLDET

-127 LKGDRFTDSR
+127 LKGDRFTDSI

-150 GVLVTPPA
+150 GVSVTPPA
-158 SGIGGSTR
+158 SGVGGSSR
-166 IVIRGGSSLQGNDQ
+166 VVIRGGSSLLGNDQ
-180 PLYVINGVPMESANQ
+180 PLYVINGVHMESGNQ
-195 GTAGL
+195 GSAGL

-205 AGDGLTAV
+205 AGDGLTAI

-270 LYDFQK
+270 FYDFQK
-276 EYGQGIDGKKPAT
+276 EYGQGLDGKIPAT
-289 AGESLSAGLN
+289 AGQSLEAGLN
-299 NWGEKYG
+299 NWGGKYG
-306 NSSTPQF
+306 GSTTQW
-313 DGSIR
+313 DGVNR
-318 PYRDLGQSINDFY
+318 PYTDLGQGLNDFF
-331 RTGINTTNSLAFSGG
+331 RTALNTTNSLAFSGG

-369 FKRQTFNWN
+369 FKRQTYNWN

-384 NFTLAFTGQYMKQKA
+384 NFTLAFSGQYMNQKA

-404 LSDTPG
+404 LSDSPG

-419 PEIIPFSVIAGA
+419 PEIIPYSVIAGE
-431 TGKGDMKDGTELRY
+431 TGKGDMKDKTEMRY
-445 QPNVYSTNPY
+445 QPNTFATNPY
-455 WAANSF
+455 WAANNF

-466 IDRLLGNVSLKYDFT
+466 IDRFLGNISLKYDFT

-486 QGRVGTDYNVRD
+486 QGRIGRDYNVRD

-504 YGTAYSTRGD
+504 YGTAFKPRGD
-514 YYQSYSTT
+514 YNESFSTT

-535 EIKDFSI
+535 EIKDFAF
-542 DAIIGANAMYRVGE
+542 DAIIGANAMYRVAE
-556 SKGGGGGNLVVPFLH
+556 SKGGGGNDLVVPFLH
-571 SVTNVATTS
+571 TVTNVAAPS
-580 FSYGFNEQAIN
+580 FSYGFSEQAIN
-591 SYFGSANISYKN
+591 SYFGSANITYKN
-603 YLNLSLTGR
+603 YLNLTVTGR

-638 DAFKLPEVISFGKL
+638 DAFKLPEAISFGKV

-671 NYELV
+671 TYGLV
-676 GMGHLGANLGQI
+676 GAGHLGANLGQVN
-688 KNGSIPN
+688 NGSIPN
-695 SGLQPYTSSEI
+695 GALQPYTSSEI

-712 RFLQN
+712 RFFQN
-717 RFGLDITYYNRK
+717 RFGLDVAYYERT

-747 TIVNIGELE
+747 TIVNIGELK
-756 NNGIELLLNAVV
+756 NKGIELLLNAVV
-768 MQNKDFKWDVSF
+768 VQSKDFKWDVSF
-780 NYAQNISEVI
+780 NYTNNISEVL
-790 NLGKNS
+790 NLGNNA
-796 KGEPIKVI
+796 KGEPIKAI
-804 NLDETRLLQGERI
+804 NLEESRLRLGERI
-817 QHIVGKPLGYII
+817 QHIVGRPLGYII
-829 GYKQKTT
+829 GFKHKTT
-836 GAGVKVYDADG
+836 ASGVKIYDKDG
-847 YPVKTAAAE
+847 YPIRSAAAE
-856 AIAVGRHPISGG
+856 QIALGRHPISGG

-876 NWKLDMLIDFRQGG
+876 NWKLDMLVDFRQGG

-897 YYAYAYGR
+897 YFAYAYGR
-905 GKETLEGRS
+905 GKETLEGRD
-914 TGLVVKGA
+914 GLTILGA
-922 DESGANKTW
+922 DELGNSKTW
-931 NIAKENVDNFYRRH
+931 NIPKENVDNYYSRLG
-945 AQITENIVYDASFGK
+945 QITENIVYDASFGK

-975 AKTKLEN
+975 AKSKFEN

-998 VPNIDPESGYSSNGG
+998 VPNIDPESGYTSAGNA
-1013 SQGLE
+1013 QGLE

>member
-1 MKLRLSM
+1 MKLRLIM
-8 FLAFMCMMQASF
+8 FLAFVCLMQASF
-20 AQTRQLSGKVTG
+20 AQSRQLTGKVTG
-32 DKNSPLISANVI
+32 DKNTPLISATI
-44 VKGASSKA
+44 LVKGASSKA
-52 LTNSEGVFSVTVPS
+52 LTNSEGVFSVMVPS
-66 GNAVLEVSSLGYVT
+66 GNAVLEVSSVGYVT
-80 KQVKV
+80 KQVQV
-85 AGNVTNVDVSLEET
+85 AGNLTNINVSLDET

-150 GVLVTPPA
+150 GVSVTPPA
-158 SGIGGSTR
+158 SGVGGSSR
-166 IVIRGGSSLQGNDQ
+166 VVIRGGSSLLGNDQ
-180 PLYVINGVPMESANQ
+180 PLYVINGVPMESGNQ
-195 GTAGL
+195 GSAGL

-205 AGDGLTAV
+205 AGDGLTAI

-270 LYDFQK
+270 FYDFQK
-276 EYGQGIDGKKPAT
+276 EYGQGLDGKIPAT
-289 AGESLSAGLN
+289 AGQSLEAGLN
-299 NWGEKYG
+299 NWGGKYG
-306 NSSTPQF
+306 GSTTQW
-313 DGSIR
+313 DGVNR
-318 PYRDLGQSINDFY
+318 PYTDLGQGLNDFF
-331 RTGINTTNSLAFSGG
+331 RTALNTTNSLAFSGG

-369 FKRQTFNWN
+369 FKRQTYNWN

-384 NFTLAFTGQYMKQKA
+384 NFTLAFSGQYMNQKA

-404 LSDTPG
+404 LSDSPG

-419 PEIIPFSVIAGA
+419 PEIIPYSVIAGE
-431 TGKGDMKDGTELRY
+431 TGKGDMKDKTEMRY
-445 QPNVYSTNPY
+445 QPNTFATNPY
-455 WAANSF
+455 WAANNF

-466 IDRLLGNVSLKYDFT
+466 IDRFLGNISLKYDFT

-486 QGRVGTDYNVRD
+486 QGRIGRDYNVRD

-504 YGTAYSTRGD
+504 YGTAFKPRGD
-514 YYQSYSTT
+514 YNESFSTT

-535 EIKDFSI
+535 EIKDFAF
-542 DAIIGANAMYRVGE
+542 DAIIGANAMYRVAE
-556 SKGGGGGNLVVPFLH
+556 SKGGGGNDLVVPFLH
-571 SVTNVATTS
+571 TVTNVAAPS
-580 FSYGFNEQAIN
+580 FSYGFSEQAIN
-591 SYFGSANISYKN
+591 SYFGSANITYKN
-603 YLNLSLTGR
+603 YLNLTVTGR

-638 DAFKLPEVISFGKL
+638 DAFKLPEAISFGKV

-671 NYELV
+671 TYGLV
-676 GMGHLGANLGQI
+676 GAGHLGANLGQVN
-688 KNGSIPN
+688 NGSIPN
-695 SGLQPYTSSEI
+695 GALQPYTSSEI

-712 RFLQN
+712 RFFQN
-717 RFGLDITYYNRK
+717 RFGLDVAYYERT

-747 TIVNIGELE
+747 TIVNIGELK
-756 NNGIELLLNAVV
+756 NKGIELLLNAVV
-768 MQNKDFKWDVSF
+768 VQSKDFKWDVSF
-780 NYAQNISEVI
+780 NYSNNISEVL
-790 NLGKNS
+790 NLGNNA
-796 KGEPIKVI
+796 KGEPIKAI
-804 NLDETRLLQGERI
+804 NLEESRLRLGERI
-817 QHIVGKPLGYII
+817 QHIVGRPLGYII
-829 GYKQKTT
+829 GFKHKTT
-836 GAGVKVYDADG
+836 ASGVKIYDKDG
-847 YPVKTAAAE
+847 YPIRSAAAE
-856 AIAVGRHPISGG
+856 QIALGRHPISGG

-876 NWKLDMLIDFRQGG
+876 NWKLDMLVDFRQGG

-897 YYAYAYGR
+897 YFAYAYGR
-905 GKETLEGRS
+905 GKETLEGRD
-914 TGLVVKGA
+914 GLTILGA
-922 DESGANKTW
+922 DESGNSKTW
-931 NIAKENVDNFYRRH
+931 NIPKENVDNYYSRFG
-945 AQITENIVYDASFGK
+945 QITENIVYDASFGK

-975 AKTKLEN
+975 AKSKFEN

-998 VPNIDPESGYSSNGG
+998 VPNIDPESGYTSAGNA
-1013 SQGLE
+1013 QGLE

>member
-1 MKLRLSM
+1 MKLRLIM
-8 FLAFMCMMQASF
+8 FLAFVCLMQASF
-20 AQTRQLSGKVTG
+20 AQSRQLTGKVTG
-32 DKNSPLISANVI
+32 DKNTPLISATI
-44 VKGASSKA
+44 LVKGASSKA
-52 LTNSEGVFSVTVPS
+52 LTNSEGVFSVMVPS
-66 GNAVLEVSSLGYVT
+66 GNAVLEVSSVGYVT
-80 KQVKV
+80 KQVQV
-85 AGNVTNVDVSLEET
+85 AGNLTNINVSLDET

-150 GVLVTPPA
+150 GVSVTPPA
-158 SGIGGSTR
+158 SGVGGSSR
-166 IVIRGGSSLQGNDQ
+166 VVIRGGSSLLGNDQ
-180 PLYVINGVPMESANQ
+180 PLYVINGVPMESGNQ
-195 GTAGL
+195 GSAGL

-205 AGDGLTAV
+205 AGDGLTAI

-270 LYDFQK
+270 FYDFQK
-276 EYGQGIDGKKPAT
+276 EYGQGLDGKIPAT
-289 AGESLSAGLN
+289 AGQSLEAGLN
-299 NWGEKYG
+299 NWGGKYG
-306 NSSTPQF
+306 GSTTQW
-313 DGSIR
+313 DGVNR
-318 PYRDLGQSINDFY
+318 PYTDLGQGLNDFF
-331 RTGINTTNSLAFSGG
+331 RTALNTTNSLAFSGG

-369 FKRQTFNWN
+369 FKRQTYNWN

-384 NFTLAFTGQYMKQKA
+384 NFTLAFSGQYMNQKA

-404 LSDTPG
+404 LSDSPG

-419 PEIIPFSVIAGA
+419 PEIIPYSVIAGE
-431 TGKGDMKDGTELRY
+431 TGKGDMKDKTEMRY
-445 QPNVYSTNPY
+445 QPNTFATNPY
-455 WAANSF
+455 WAANNF

-466 IDRLLGNVSLKYDFT
+466 IDRFLGNISLKYDFT

-486 QGRVGTDYNVRD
+486 QGRIGRDYNVRD

-504 YGTAYSTRGD
+504 YGTAFKPRGD
-514 YYQSYSTT
+514 YNESFSTT

-535 EIKDFSI
+535 EIKDFAF
-542 DAIIGANAMYRVGE
+542 DAIIGANAMYRVAE
-556 SKGGGGGNLVVPFLH
+556 SKGGGGNDLVVPFLH
-571 SVTNVATTS
+571 TVTNVAAPS
-580 FSYGFNEQAIN
+580 FSYGFSEQAIN
-591 SYFGSANISYKN
+591 SYFGSANITYKN
-603 YLNLSLTGR
+603 YLNLTVTGR

-638 DAFKLPEVISFGKL
+638 DAFKLPEAISFGKV

-671 NYELV
+671 TYGLV
-676 GMGHLGANLGQI
+676 GAGHLGANLGQVN
-688 KNGSIPN
+688 NGSIPN
-695 SGLQPYTSSEI
+695 GALQPYTSSEI

-712 RFLQN
+712 RFFQN
-717 RFGLDITYYNRK
+717 RFGLDVAYYERT

-747 TIVNIGELE
+747 TIVNIGELK
-756 NNGIELLLNAVV
+756 NKGIELLLNAVV
-768 MQNKDFKWDVSF
+768 VQSKDFKWDVSF
-780 NYAQNISEVI
+780 NYTNNVSEVL
-790 NLGKNS
+790 NLGNNA
-796 KGEPIKVI
+796 KGEPIKAI
-804 NLDETRLLQGERI
+804 NLEESRLRLWERI
-817 QHIVGKPLGYII
+817 QHIVGRPLGYII
-829 GYKQKTT
+829 GFKHKTT
-836 GAGVKVYDADG
+836 ASGVKIYDKDG
-847 YPVKTAAAE
+847 YPIRSAAAE
-856 AIAVGRHPISGG
+856 QIALGRHPISGG

-876 NWKLDMLIDFRQGG
+876 NWKLDMLVDFRQGG

-897 YYAYAYGR
+897 YFAYAYGR
-905 GKETLEGRS
+905 GKETLEGRD
-914 TGLVVKGA
+914 GLTILGA
-922 DESGANKTW
+922 DESGNSKTW
-931 NIAKENVDNFYRRH
+931 NIPKENVDNYYSRLG
-945 AQITENIVYDASFGK
+945 QITENIVYDASFGK

-975 AKTKLEN
+975 AKSKFEN

-998 VPNIDPESGYSSNGG
+998 VPNIDPESGYTSAGNA
-1013 SQGLE
+1013 QGLE